1 MSCCPSER
9 FLRRLSS
16 IDYERA
22 TRIPRD
28 GVSIK
33 NAPILL
39 QVLRSSGHV
48 TVNVVITPRGDS
60 RGFGGYCVETQDSHW
75 LSIGAKLAPMRCT
88 ETLKTRVSPE
98 MKLQAIAIADREF
111 LSEAAWLRRL
121 VMREIRARN
130 DASDAES
137 DLLPPESIPGPAR
150 AAPGKD
156 GAGKP
161 MLVRLTAEDRLLL
174 DARAEARGM
183 RPATYASVLLRSH
196 LRQLTPL
203 PKDEL
208 LALKRSVAELGSI
221 GRNINQIARAV
232 SGGGEVPGSLRGEFW
247 AMLKICSALR
257 DNTKALLKANL
268 TSWVAGDARGGR

>member
-1 MSCCPSER
+1 
-9 FLRRLSS
+9 
-16 IDYERA
+16 
-22 TRIPRD
+22 
-28 GVSIK
+28 
-33 NAPILL
+33 
-39 QVLRSSGHV
+39 
-48 TVNVVITPRGDS
+48 
-60 RGFGGYCVETQDSHW
+60 
-75 LSIGAKLAPMRCT
+75 MRCT
-88 ETLKTRVSPE
+88 EILKTSVSPE
-98 MKLQAIAIADREF
+98 IKLKAKAVADREF
-111 LSEAAWLRRL
+111 LSEAAWLKRI
-121 VMREIRARN
+121 VIREIRARN
-130 DASDAES
+130 DASDADS
-137 DLLPPESIPGPAR
+137 DLLLSESIPGPTSA
-150 AAPGKD
+150 GSGNN

-196 LRQLTPL
+196 LRRLTPL

-208 LALKRSVAELGSI
+208 LALKRSIAELGSI

-268 TSWVAGDARGGR
+268 ASWAAGDARGNH